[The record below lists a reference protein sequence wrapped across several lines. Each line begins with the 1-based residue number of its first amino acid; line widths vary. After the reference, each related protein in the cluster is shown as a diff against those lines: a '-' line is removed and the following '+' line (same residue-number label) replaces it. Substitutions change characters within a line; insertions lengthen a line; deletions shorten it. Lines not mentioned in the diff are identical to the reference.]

1 MTITTI
7 DTTAQNWHWTY
18 EPLINIMN
26 RVLIT
31 NHKIEATDIN
41 SHMRRV
47 GEFVIENIAIEH
59 AYVRSIQLRLWNG
72 FTLTAPQ
79 IAAVYRILAEQYAD
93 RVCQI
98 ARDEAKAKDHDGYQ
112 AAIDNALNRSARPM
126 LNLGKYTVTDNTG
139 SQYRTIR
146 LSDCPDRYNK
156 PKGTQ
161 IAAFLSGPGNTADYT
176 GFAFIYPGRKPYIFQ
191 RFQSNQQLRYA
202 LGVLLESDDGVAY
215 GKLYALESNRC
226 WRCDKLLTTP
236 ESILNGIG
244 PHCAKT
250 IGLDREPARD
260 LLVKTA
266 SDDSDLFPESRV

>member
-1 MTITTI
+1 MTTTTI
-7 DTTAQNWHWTY
+7 DTTTQDWHWTY
-18 EPLINIMN
+18 TPLLNILN
-26 RVLIT
+26 RALIT
-31 NHKIEATDIN
+31 NHKISPADIN
-41 SHMRRV
+41 SYMRSV
-47 GEFVIENIAIEH
+47 GQFVIENIAIEH
-59 AYVRSIQLRLWNG
+59 AYIRSIQLRLWNG

-79 IAAVYRILAEQYAD
+79 IAGVYRILAEQYAD

-98 ARDEAKAKDHDGYQ
+98 ARDEAKAKDQ
-112 AAIDNALNRSARPM
+112 AVIDQVRPM
-126 LNLGKYTVTDNTG
+126 LHDGKYTITNDTG

-146 LSDCPDRYNK
+146 LSACPERYNK

-161 IAAFLSGPGNTADYT
+161 MAAFLSGPDNTGDYT

-191 RFQSNQQLRYA
+191 RFQNNQQLRYA

-226 WRCDKLLTTP
+226 WRCDKSLTTP

-250 IGLDREPARD
+250 IGLDRKSTRD

-266 SDDSDLFPESRV
+266 DGDLFPESEA

>member
-1 MTITTI
+1 MTTTTI
-7 DTTAQNWHWTY
+7 DTTTQDWHWQY
-18 EPLINIMN
+18 APLLNIMN
-26 RVLIT
+26 RALIT
-31 NHKIEATDIN
+31 NHKISPADIN
-41 SHMRRV
+41 SYMRSV
-47 GEFVIENIAIEH
+47 GQFVIENIAIEH
-59 AYVRSIQLRLWNG
+59 AYIRSVQLRMWNG
-72 FTLTAPQ
+72 LPISAAQ
-79 IAAVYRILAEQYAD
+79 LAAVYRILVEQYAD
-93 RVCQI
+93 RQCQI
-98 ARDEAKAKDHDGYQ
+98 ARDEAKAKDQ
-112 AAIDNALNRSARPM
+112 AAIDQVRPM
-126 LNLGKYTVTDNTG
+126 LNLGKYTVTDDTG

-146 LSDCPDRYNK
+146 LSDCPERYRK

-161 IAAFLSGPGNTADYT
+161 IASFLSGPGNTSDYT

-250 IGLDREPARD
+250 IGLDRKPARD
-260 LLVKTA
+260 LLVKTV
-266 SDDSDLFPESRV
+266 SNDSDLFPESEVI